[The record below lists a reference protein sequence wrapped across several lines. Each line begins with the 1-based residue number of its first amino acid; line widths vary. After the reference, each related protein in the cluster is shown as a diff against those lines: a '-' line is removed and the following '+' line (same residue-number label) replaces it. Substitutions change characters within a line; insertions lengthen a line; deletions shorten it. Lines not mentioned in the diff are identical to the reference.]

1 MTIKNGVWANPD
13 GLCDW
18 AGTADNNVMAPYMH
32 YAMDVAGSPLIDMD
46 WDVRMSEMDAVW
58 TPLQSLEPGD
68 SVVIRQVYTL
78 DETAGNEF
86 QGDEIVFDI
95 ELYGEQLMAPGPTSD
110 AKAVV
115 LENKSGD
122 PHWTPVMDNIWGL
135 LTWDDSGN
143 YRVRAWN
150 LAGTQYQMQ
159 AWDAVN
165 DSSYGMFG
173 STYGGGDVDDT
184 DLYTGLNTNTDAKY
198 WLRDTDTYSPTLT
211 LWEATLV
218 N

>member
-1 MTIKNGVWANPD
+1 
-13 GLCDW
+13 
-18 AGTADNNVMAPYMH
+18 MH

-143 YRVRAWN
+143 YRV
-150 LAGTQYQMQ
+150 
-159 AWDAVN
+159 
-165 DSSYGMFG
+165 S
-173 STYGGGDVDDT
+173 
-184 DLYTGLNTNTDAKY
+184 
-198 WLRDTDTYSPTLT
+198 
-211 LWEATLV
+211 
-218 N
+218 